1 MTFTD
6 TSTPQSGDSPQLQ
19 HATSC
24 SWYGTLIVDGLGRI
38 NGSGAAIEQ
47 LFGLNH
53 GQMIGRP
60 VSAFI
65 VGVLFEG
72 CSLGE
77 TTRQLARLCT
87 EHDWQKF
94 TALDA
99 HGHSFP
105 VEINVARKMVE
116 RQAVFLF
123 NLRQSGS
130 E

>member
-6 TSTPQSGDSPQLQ
+6 SSAPQSDDALQ
-19 HATSC
+19 TQQASSY
-24 SWYGTLIVDGLGRI
+24 SWYGTLIIDGLGNI
-38 NGSGAAIEQ
+38 HGCGAAIGQ
-47 LFGLNH
+47 LFGLSH

-77 TTRQLARLCT
+77 TARQLARLCA
-87 EHDWQKF
+87 EHDWQEF
-94 TALDA
+94 TALDV

-105 VEINVARKMVE
+105 IEIYVTREMNNSLPAFV
-116 RQAVFLF
+116 F
-123 NLRQSGS
+123 NLRRLSAN
-130 E
+130 